1 MYDDLTGRLLGS
13 QPELLDTVIE
23 QMRIWLSGALPWLD
37 AAHGRAERIVKF
49 DNTGRRVYLPVE
61 YTGEGNDY
69 VPLTPDSGEGNFC
82 FFWVGDPQAVDLS
95 DRLQAAIKARCS
107 LIFWWDYRRIFE
119 ACGIRDREAVKR
131 QVLDALGSMVL
142 RNGRF
147 AAEKLYELAENIY
160 QGFTLDEIDN
170 QFLMHPYGGLRVEG
184 EISATGNCI
193 L

>member
-1 MYDDLTGRLLGS
+1 MYDDLTGRLPGS
-13 QPELLDTVIE
+13 QPELLDAVIG
-23 QMRIWLSGALPWLD
+23 QVRIWLAGTLPWLD
-37 AAHGRAERIVKF
+37 AAHGRAERIVKC
-49 DNTGRRVYLPVE
+49 DNGGRRVYLPVE
-61 YTGEGNDY
+61 YSGQWNDY
-69 VPLTPDSGEGNFC
+69 ALLTPDSGEGNFC
-82 FFWVGDPQAVDLS
+82 FFWVADPQAVDLS
-95 DRLQAAIKARCS
+95 DRLQTGIKARYS

-142 RNGRF
+142 RQGRIT
-147 AAEKLYELAENIY
+147 AEKLYELAENIY